1 MSGCM
6 EPYALV
12 GDHQPRV
19 LVLALARTSYVNS
32 ASRRDA
38 AKEVARRAT
47 AVQRSVEHP
56 NVNFESQRELRVLGL
71 PYVVFML

>member
-1 MSGCM
+1 MATPESCDDKDLECPVCM

-56 NVNFESQRELRVLGL
+56 NVNFESQR
-71 PYVVFML
+71 